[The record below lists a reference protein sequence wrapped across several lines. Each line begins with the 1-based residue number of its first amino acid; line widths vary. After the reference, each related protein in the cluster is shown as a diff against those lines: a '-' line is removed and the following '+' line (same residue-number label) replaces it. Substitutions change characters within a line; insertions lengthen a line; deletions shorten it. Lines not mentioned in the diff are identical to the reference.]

1 MLSRLLAATSYREDP
16 HESVA
21 VRKESPKRI
30 AAYLLDVDM
39 LRDDG
44 GFRLLELAE
53 R

>member
-1 MLSRLLAATSYREDP
+1 MLSRLLAATSREDP
-16 HESVA
+16 QSVA